1 MLPLTLLS
9 LLRHSR
15 TVIDTAYFYTVEN
28 EPKHQASLRDIS
40 EQVLGIKLP
49 RLHDSVQDAR
59 AALQAAA
66 YICKNGTAPAIVRE
80 ASTSSEPSLLLHRI
94 PDYCTVDSVRQ
105 MLISSTYVVPTSV
118 YSINRNATPGA
129 SSSAAAS
136 ADIQSPPASGAAVGK
151 MNAVFSTQQHADLA
165 FESIPGPIRP
175 DASKRPQKR
184 VYLQGGGYIYVRK
197 N

>member
-1 MLPLTLLS
+1 
-9 LLRHSR
+9 
-15 TVIDTAYFYTVEN
+15 
-28 EPKHQASLRDIS
+28 
-40 EQVLGIKLP
+40 VLGIKLP

-80 ASTSSEPSLLLHRI
+80 ASSSEPSLLLHRI

-105 MLISSTYVVPTSV
+105 MLMSSTYVVPVNV

-129 SSSAAAS
+129 TAS
-136 ADIQSPPASGAAVGK
+136 ADIQSPAATGAAVGK

-165 FESIPGPIRP
+165 FDSIPGPIRP